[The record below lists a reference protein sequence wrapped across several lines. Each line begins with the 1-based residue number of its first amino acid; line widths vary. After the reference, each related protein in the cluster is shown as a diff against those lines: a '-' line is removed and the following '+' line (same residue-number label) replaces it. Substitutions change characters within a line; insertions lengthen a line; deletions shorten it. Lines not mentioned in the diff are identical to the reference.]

1 MRVCRLLTS
10 MAVTTALAVSVSSAT
25 HAQKKYDIGAS
36 DTEIKIGN
44 TMPYSG
50 PASSYG
56 TIGKVEAAYFNKIN
70 AEGGINGR
78 KITFISYDDAYSPP
92 KAVEQTRKL
101 VESDEVLLIFQGLG
115 TPSNSAIQKYMN
127 AKKVPQLFVASGAS
141 KFGDPKNYPWT
152 MGWQPTYRSEGRSYG
167 KYIRAKHPNAKIAVL
182 WQNDDSAK
190 DTLAGLKEALAEK
203 AGMIV
208 ADRSYEVS
216 DPTVDS
222 HVVTLKD
229 SGANL
234 FIALVTPK
242 AAAQAIRKVAELK
255 WKPTFFLANPANSVA
270 AVLRPAGLENA
281 QGIIS
286 SVYLK
291 DPTDPANKDDPGTKA
306 WISFMDRYYP
316 KGDKAHSSNVYGY
329 VVAQALVHVFKQ
341 CGDNLTRENVMK
353 QAASLKD
360 FTSDMLL
367 PGIKANTSPADFFPL
382 EQLQMMQF
390 EGDTWKLKD
399 ELIDST
405 PVE

>member
-1 MRVCRLLTS
+1 MRVCSSLA
-10 MAVTTALAVSVSSAT
+10 AVAIAALATSAAST
-25 HAQKKYDIGAS
+25 AEAQKKYDTGAS
-36 DTEIKIGN
+36 DTQIKIGN

-70 AEGGINGR
+70 AEGGVNGR

-101 VESDEVLLIFQGLG
+101 VESDEVLLIFQGFG
-115 TPSNSAIQKYMN
+115 TPSSSAIQKYMN

-152 MGWQPTYRSEGRSYG
+152 MGWQPTYKSEGRSFG
-167 KYIRAKHPNAKIAVL
+167 KYIRDKHPNAKIAVL

-190 DTLAGLKEALAEK
+190 DSLAGLKEALAEK

-229 SGANL
+229 SGADL
-234 FIALVTPK
+234 FIAFVGPK

-255 WKPTFFLANPANSVA
+255 WKPIFFIANPASSVA
-270 AVLRPAGLENA
+270 AVLRPAGFEKA

-286 SVYLK
+286 SAYLK
-291 DPTDPANKDDPGTKA
+291 DPTDPANKDDPGTKTWTA
-306 WISFMDRYYP
+306 FMHRYYP
-316 KGDKAHSSNVYGY
+316 EGDKTDSSNVYGY
-329 VVAQALVHVFKQ
+329 VVAQALVHVLKE
-341 CGDNLTRENVMK
+341 CGDDLTRENVMK

-360 FTSDMLL
+360 FNSDMLF

-390 EGDTWKLKD
+390 EGESWKSKD
-399 ELIDST
+399 DLIDLNPT
-405 PVE
+405 R

>member
-1 MRVCRLLTS
+1 MRVSNCLASVAIATLIIS
-10 MAVTTALAVSVSSAT
+10 VASTAE
-25 HAQKKYDIGAS
+25 AQKKYDTGAS

-78 KITFISYDDAYSPP
+78 KINFISYDDAYSPP

-101 VESDEVLLIFQGLG
+101 VESDEVLLIFGGLG

-127 AKKVPQLFVASGAS
+127 AKKVPQLFVATGAS

-152 MGWQPTYRSEGRSYG
+152 MGWQPTYKSEGRSFG
-167 KYIRAKHPNAKIAVL
+167 MYIRAKHPSAKIAVL

-190 DTLAGLKEALAEK
+190 DSVAGLKEALAEK

-208 ADRSYEVS
+208 ADRSYEVG

-229 SGANL
+229 SGADL

-255 WKPTFFLANPANSVA
+255 WKPTFFIGNPASSVA
-270 AVLRPAGLENA
+270 AVLRPAGFENA

-316 KGDKAHSSNVYGY
+316 EGDKANSSNVYGY
-329 VVAQALVHVFKQ
+329 AAAQAFVHVLKQ
-341 CGDNLTRENVMK
+341 CGDELTRDNVMK
-353 QAASLKD
+353 QAANLKD

-367 PGIKANTSPADFFPL
+367 PGIKANTSSDDFFPI
-382 EQLQMMQF
+382 EQLQMMKF
-390 EGDTWKLKD
+390 EGESWKLMD
-399 ELIDST
+399 DLVDST
-405 PVE
+405 PTR